1 MSVRES
7 IESANSAPAPSGLK
21 TEIEGADIQW
31 HALSNDD
38 NLNYLHTSEK
48 SGLTEAEAT
57 QRQQD
62 YGPNRLPSPA
72 KKSFLQRFL
81 LQFHNILIYV
91 LLAAGVTTA
100 LLNHWI
106 DTAVIAAVVIVN
118 AIIGVVQEGKA
129 EKALDAIRNMLSHQ
143 AMVKRDGAY
152 ITLDADQLVPGDI
165 ITLQSGDKIPA
176 DIRLIN
182 VHDLRVDE
190 AILTGESV
198 PVEKHHNPLN
208 ADTIV
213 ADRGNMVYSGTLVTY
228 GHAVGVVTGTGS
240 KTEIGRIN
248 QMLSEVETLE
258 TPLLR
263 EVDQL
268 AEWLSL
274 AVVVLASFSF
284 AYGVFVQGMTG
295 AETFLAA
302 VGLAVAAIPEGLPA
316 IMTISLA
323 IGVQQI
329 ARRNAVIRRLP
340 AVETLGSVSHICSD
354 KTGTLTRNE
363 MTVRTVELTQQHYAV
378 TGSGYDPHGSFTL
391 NNETIDCDQH
401 SELIKLARAALLCN
415 DASLVRKEEQW
426 QLTGDPTEG
435 ALMTLAMKA
444 GLDPAFE
451 REEYPR
457 TDIIPF
463 ESQHKY
469 MATLHHDHDG
479 HGTIYLK
486 GAPERVL
493 DMCQFQRS
501 PDASTADSP
510 EKAQQPIDKPLWLA
524 RMQAMAAQGQRVLAI
539 AKKAVPAEHIELN
552 FSDLNDNM
560 CLIGLVAI
568 IDPPREEA
576 IAAVR
581 RCHSAGIR
589 VKMIT
594 GDHVDTAKAIG
605 AQMGIG
611 DGKKAMTGAELEAL
625 SDDDLKQVVEEIDV
639 YARTSPEHKL
649 RLVSAL
655 QARGNVVAMTGDGV
669 NDAPALRR
677 ADVGIAMGI
686 NGTEVSKE
694 AAEMVLA
701 DDNFATIAHAVE
713 EGRTVYDNLKKAIL
727 FILPTNAGQALS
739 ILGAILLGTML
750 PITPV
755 QILWVN
761 MITAVTLAL
770 ALAFEPAE
778 KNVMQRPPR
787 DPSAPLLSGFL
798 IWRILFV
805 GMILVAGT
813 FGLFLWY
820 QSQGFSVEYA
830 RTIAVNTLVM
840 FEIFYLFCARFFTDS
855 VASVNGILGN
865 RIALYTIA
873 LLLIFQMLFTY
884 SSPMQA
890 LFATEAIALKD
901 WLLITAISSS
911 VFVLVELEKKVFRSK
926 RSSLR

>member
-1 MSVRES
+1 MSAREQ
-7 IESANSAPAPSGLK
+7 IEETAVPWYAVDNDEVLEQLNSTEKAGLS
-21 TEIEGADIQW
+21 QV
-31 HALSNDD
+31 
-38 NLNYLHTSEK
+38 
-48 SGLTEAEAT
+48 EAT
-57 QRQQD
+57 ERQLKF
-62 YGPNRLPSPA
+62 GLNRLPTPP

-91 LLAAGVTTA
+91 LLAAGITTA

-143 AMVKRDGAY
+143 AMVKRNGAY

-176 DIRLIN
+176 DIRLVN

-198 PVEKHHNPLN
+198 PVEKHHNLLSN
-208 ADTIV
+208 DKVV
-213 ADRGNMVYSGTLVTY
+213 ADRGNMAYSGTLVTY
-228 GHAVGVVTGTGS
+228 GHAVGVVVATGA

-268 AEWLSL
+268 AKWLSL
-274 AVVVLASFSF
+274 AVVVLAGFTF
-284 AYGVFVQGMTG
+284 AYGVFLQGMTG

-316 IMTISLA
+316 IMTITLA
-323 IGVQQI
+323 IGVQQM
-329 ARRNAVIRRLP
+329 AKHNAVIRRLP
-340 AVETLGSVSHICSD
+340 AVETLGSVSNICSD

-363 MTVRTVELTQQHYAV
+363 MTVRSVELTGRCFTV

-391 NNETIDCDQH
+391 DNETLDIDQQP
-401 SELIKLARAALLCN
+401 ELLKLARAVLLCN
-415 DASLVRKEEQW
+415 DASLVKKEDQW

-435 ALMTLAMKA
+435 ALVTLAMKA
-444 GLDPAFE
+444 GLDPTFE
-451 REEYPR
+451 QEEYPR

-469 MATLHHDHDG
+469 MATLHHDHEG

-501 PDASTADSP
+501 ANAAGADNP
-510 EKAQQPIDKPLWLA
+510 EQAREPIDKAYWLDK
-524 RMQAMAAQGQRVLAI
+524 MQAMAGQGQRVLAI
-539 AKKAVPAEHIELN
+539 AKRSVPAEHMELS
-552 FSDLNDNM
+552 FSDLEQDV
-560 CLIGLVAI
+560 CLIGLVAM
-568 IDPPREEA
+568 IDPPRDEA
-576 IAAVR
+576 IVAVKL
-581 RCHSAGIR
+581 CHSAGIR

-605 AQMGIG
+605 VQMGIG
-611 DGKKAMTGAELEAL
+611 DGQRAMTGAELEVI
-625 SDDDLKQVVEEIDV
+625 SDEDLRQVVEGIDV

-655 QARGNVVAMTGDGV
+655 QANGNVVAMTGDGV

-701 DDNFATIAHAVE
+701 DDNFATIARAVE

-727 FILPTNAGQALS
+727 FILPTNAGEALS
-739 ILGAILLGTML
+739 IMAAILLGTML

-778 KNVMQRPPR
+778 KNVMGRPPR
-787 DPSAPLLSGFL
+787 DPKAPLLSGFL
-798 IWRILFV
+798 IWRSLFV
-805 GMILVAGT
+805 GMILVTGT

-820 QSQGFSVEYA
+820 QSNGASVEYS
-830 RTIAVNTLVM
+830 RTISVNTLVM
-840 FEIFYLFCARFFTDS
+840 FEIFYLFSSRFFIES
-855 VASVNGILGN
+855 VANKAGILGN
-865 RIALYTIA
+865 RIALYAIGT
-873 LLLIFQMLFTY
+873 LLVFQMLFTY
-884 SSPMQA
+884 WGPMQT
-890 LFATEAIALKD
+890 LFATEAISLKD
-901 WLLITAISSS
+901 WLLITAVGSS
-911 VFVLVELEKKVFRSK
+911 VFVLVELEKVYFRKKKKAVS
-926 RSSLR
+926 

>member
-1 MSVRES
+1 MSVREK
-7 IESANSAPAPSGLK
+7 IEPQSALSADR
-21 TEIEGADIQW
+21 TEIEGAAIQW
-31 HALSNDD
+31 HAVENAESLQY
-38 NLNYLHTSEK
+38 LNSDEK
-48 SGLTEAEAT
+48 SGLSQAEST
-57 QRQQD
+57 DRQLK
-62 YGPNRLPSPA
+62 YGLNRLPSPP
-72 KKSFLQRFL
+72 KKSLLQRFL

-165 ITLQSGDKIPA
+165 VTLQSGDKIPA

-198 PVEKHHNPLN
+198 PTEKHHNTLSV
-208 ADTIV
+208 DTVV
-213 ADRGNMVYSGTLVTY
+213 ADRSNMAYSGTLVTY
-228 GHAVGVVTGTGS
+228 GHAVGVVVATGA

-268 AEWLSL
+268 AKWLSL
-274 AVVVLASFSF
+274 AVVVLASFTF
-284 AYGVFVQGMTG
+284 AYGVFVQDMTG

-316 IMTISLA
+316 IMTITLA
-323 IGVQQI
+323 IGVQQM
-329 ARRNAVIRRLP
+329 ARHSAVIRRLP
-340 AVETLGSVSHICSD
+340 AVETLGSISHICSD

-363 MTVRTVELTQQHYAV
+363 MTVRTVELGAQRYGV

-391 NNETIDCDQH
+391 NGETVDSDNEA
-401 SELIKLARAALLCN
+401 ELMKLARAALLCN
-415 DASLVRKEEQW
+415 DASLVKKEGQW
-426 QLTGDPTEG
+426 LLTGDPTEG
-435 ALMTLAMKA
+435 ALVALAIKA

-451 REEYPR
+451 QEEYPR

-501 PDASTADSP
+501 AMAASAETP
-510 EKAQQPIDKPLWLA
+510 EQAREAIDKTFWLD

-539 AKKAVPAEHIELN
+539 AKKSVPAEHIELN
-552 FSDLNDNM
+552 FSDLNDDM
-560 CLIGLVAI
+560 CLIGLVAM
-568 IDPPREEA
+568 IDPPRDEA
-576 IAAVR
+576 IAAVKL
-581 RCHSAGIR
+581 CHSAGIR

-611 DGKKAMTGAELEAL
+611 DGHRAMTGSELEEM
-625 SDDDLKQVVEEIDV
+625 SDDELQKIVEDVDV

-655 QARGNVVAMTGDGV
+655 QARGKVVAMTGDGV

-701 DDNFATIAHAVE
+701 DDNFATIARAVE

-727 FILPTNAGQALS
+727 FILPTNAGEALS
-739 ILGAILLGTML
+739 ILGAILMGTML

-778 KNVMQRPPR
+778 KNVMGRPPR
-787 DPSAPLLSGFL
+787 DPKAPLLSGFL
-798 IWRILFV
+798 IWRTLFV

-820 QSQGFSVEYA
+820 QSAGASVEYS

-840 FEIFYLFCARFFTDS
+840 FEIFYLFSSRFFIES
-855 VASVNGILGN
+855 VVNKAGILGN
-865 RIALYTIA
+865 RIALYAIA
-873 LLLIFQMLFTY
+873 VLVVFQLLFTY
-884 SSPMQA
+884 TSPMQT
-890 LFATEAIALKD
+890 LFATEAIALTD
-901 WLLITAISSS
+901 WLIIVLVSSS
-911 VFVLVELEKKVFRSK
+911 VFVLVELEKKVFRDK
-926 RSSLR
+926 RQKIAP